1 MARVLLITTGSM
13 EELALG
19 RSLQPLFPSHE
30 FVSKPHIDGFTS
42 APLPPQIDDARA
54 PLNLSKFAATLIGIF
69 DPGNRRDRPRPD
81 FVLAVEDVELCN
93 ADDPHR
99 ITTSLR
105 QTLEQR
111 LAAWP
116 GGSRTVDKLR
126 SDLLEKVSFHLMAP
140 MTEALF
146 FADEAAFDR
155 STAPG
160 PDRSNRFDA
169 GECDVEA
176 FSVADPEYLDPP
188 IDRGCRWRKYAERQG
203 HPKAYLSYLTDPGTG
218 GRYRETTHGASALAA
233 LDWSAVTRRPKWTRF
248 ARSLLR
254 DLGDMLGP
262 LATDFAETIDTGD
275 PHPLTWPPPRYRVLR
290 NL

>member
-1 MARVLLITTGSM
+1 MARILLITTGSM
-13 EELALG
+13 EERALG
-19 RSLQPLFPSHE
+19 RSLQRLFPDHE
-30 FVSKPHIDGFTS
+30 FVSKPRIDGFTS
-42 APLPPQIDDARA
+42 APLPPQLSDTTA
-54 PLNLSKFAATLIGIF
+54 PLNLSKFAATLIGTF

-81 FVLAVEDVELCN
+81 FVLAIEDVELCN
-93 ADDPHR
+93 ADDPQR

-111 LAAWP
+111 LADWP

-126 SDLLEKVSFHLMAP
+126 RDLLDKVSFHLMAP

-146 FADEAAFDR
+146 FADEAALAR
-155 STAPG
+155 ATAPG
-160 PDRSNRFDA
+160 PDRTNCFDA

-176 FSVADPEYLDPP
+176 FSVADPDYLDAPV
-188 IDRGCRWRKYAERQG
+188 DRRCGWRKYAERAG

-233 LDWSAVTRRPKWTRF
+233 LDWSVVTRRPEWTRF
-248 ARSLLR
+248 VRSLLR

-262 LATDFAETIDTGD
+262 AATEIAESIDAGE
-275 PHPLTWPPPRYRVLR
+275 PHHLTWPPPRDRVLR